1 MGQGRGLS
9 GQLMSRPA
17 GTPPVAARRRLS
29 RLFPA
34 LGVVPFLA
42 YLVVFLIVP
51 TVTVV
56 AGAFVE
62 DGRPSLANLRDLG
75 SGAVLGA
82 LGQSVALSAVTAL
95 VGGVVGALLAYAVVT
110 GRPDGLL
117 RRLVTSVCGVLA
129 QFGGVT
135 LAFAF
140 IATLGISG
148 VLSLWLDAHLGT
160 GLTSSTWLFSLKGLV
175 LVYTYFQIP
184 LMVIVF
190 LPALDGIRVQWRE
203 AASTLGA
210 TTWQYWRLVGL
221 PLLTPA
227 FLGSLLLLFAN
238 AFAAYATAAA
248 LVSQGNPI
256 IPLWIRSA
264 LTSEVLLG
272 HQNFAYALALEM
284 IIIVALVM
292 TAYSLLLRRTTRWIS

>member
-1 MGQGRGLS
+1 VSVTTAGAGRFDF
-9 GQLMSRPA
+9 
-17 GTPPVAARRRLS
+17 S
-29 RLFPA
+29 RLRA
-34 LGVVPFLA
+34 GLGVVPFLG
-42 YLVVFLIVP
+42 YLVIFLIVP
-51 TVTVV
+51 TITVLI
-56 AGAFVE
+56 GAFTEKGV
-62 DGRPSLANLRDLG
+62 PSLANVADLAN
-75 SGAVLGA
+75 SAVLGA
-82 LGQSVALSAVTAL
+82 LGASMAVSAVTAL
-95 VGGVVGALLAYAVVT
+95 IGGVVGALLAYAVVT
-110 GRPDGLL
+110 GKQDGVL

-140 IATLGISG
+140 IATVGISG
-148 VLSLWLDAHLGT
+148 VLSIWLDAHLGT
-160 GLTSSTWLFSLKGLV
+160 GLTSSTWLFGTKGLI
-175 LVYTYFQIP
+175 LVYAYFQIP

-203 AASTLGA
+203 AASNLGA
-210 TTWQYWRLVGL
+210 TTWQYWRHVAL

-264 LTSEVLLG
+264 LTSEVVLG

-292 TAYSLLLRRTTRWIS
+292 TAYGLLVRRTARWLQ